1 MYFWKI
7 QAFLAKNVQLLSK
20 KNVKLVQ
27 NGVFCSFKRG
37 FPSADERCAPQKIG
51 DGHGFFAGLLDV
63 GQVDETVGEG
73 DFEVLLV
80 VGYYAAHGNFGPAKL
95 DFRAENFQVNGFA
108 VFWLELRVGGRIG
121 RQASDVIEDGSAVFA
136 PIHAT
141 ELFRDFRGRL

>member
-1 MYFWKI
+1 MVKLLPDKSNV
-7 QAFLAKNVQLLSK
+7 FLKNTSVFGEKCTTFVK
-20 KNVKLVQ
+20 KNVKLAQ

-37 FPSADERCAPQKIG
+37 FPSANERCAPQKIG

-108 VFWLELRVGGRIG
+108 VF
-121 RQASDVIEDGSAVFA
+121 
-136 PIHAT
+136 
-141 ELFRDFRGRL
+141 